1 MRPIS
6 DRPLSPLNI
15 ALLIGVFGA
24 AGALSRHGLS
34 TAAGHFLGTE
44 FPWGTAL
51 VNILGCFLFGLIWTL
66 SEQRGLIPLSQGILV
81 LTGFVGSFT
90 TFSTFTF
97 ETDVLMQGG
106 QWGKLALHILG
117 QNLLGF
123 ASLELG
129 FRAGRKK
136 KPPDPEQTRPGA

>member
-1 MRPIS
+1 MS
-6 DRPLSPLNI
+6 DRPPSPLTF
-15 ALLIGVFGA
+15 ALLIGLFGA

-34 TAAGHFLGTE
+34 TAALHFLGPE

-66 SEQRGLIPLSQGILV
+66 SEQRGLLPFPHGILL

-90 TFSTFTF
+90 TFSTFSF
-97 ETDVLMQGG
+97 ETAVLMQGG
-106 QWGKLALHILG
+106 QWGKLALHIFG

-123 ASLELG
+123 AALVLG
-129 FRAGRKK
+129 FWAGQRRT
-136 KPPDPEQTRPGA
+136 PPDSEQARPGG